1 MEKSNRKAPI
11 VFFIGIILLC
21 IWITSVYLIG
31 GLYAKYSTYA
41 SGSDSVRVAFA
52 VATASG
58 RGDEHGLIDPA
69 AGNSF
74 DYTVTVSN
82 EKDGR
87 VSEVSLEYT
96 IYINLPENFPTMDIT
111 VSGAELDTGNSTST
125 LLAFRVNNILAAGIS
140 TTNEHIVSFT
150 GTKETIG
157 VFSDLQVSIKVIAEQ
172 VD

>member
-1 MEKSNRKAPI
+1 MEKSNKKAPI
-11 VFFIGIILLC
+11 VFYIGIILLC
-21 IWITSVYLIG
+21 IWLTSVYLIG

-41 SGSDSVRVAFA
+41 GSSDSARVAVA

-58 RGDEHGLIDPA
+58 SGDEYGLIDPA
-69 AGNSF
+69 AGSSF
-74 DYTVTVSN
+74 NYIVNVSN
-82 EKDGR
+82 VENDR
-87 VSEVSLEYT
+87 ISEVSLEYT

-111 VSGAELDTGNSTST
+111 VSGTELDTENSTST
-125 LLAFRVNNILAAGIS
+125 LLAFRANDILVAGIS

-157 VFSDLQVSIKVIAEQ
+157 VFRDLQVSIKVIAEQ